1 VNGPVGP
8 WNILLARPP
17 RRIRDKWLIC
27 PASASNCARS
37 GFLSAFVW
45 VQWLLLTSR
54 LVVIAAEQAKI
65 RLDQVLK
72 ALGAK
77 LAPWFK
83 AAQEP
88 LVQVAAS
95 LGILLT
101 GVAGSLGMLVTG
113 VVGLVDR
120 TLDVVGLGGIRRSIV
135 RGLGLDK
142 AMDKFGVNKVLGGM
156 GLDGIFG
163 GPPPTSRSRGTKKEA
178 KGAASDSK
186 SGGLTG
192 TLGLGGSGP
201 KDPAEATTT
210 RKRDRK
216 QGGDQADEG
225 AWGGVSQIPVVG
237 SVVGGVGSAVGG
249 VGNAVGEVGGLLG
262 GRKT

>member
-225 AWGGVSQIPVVG
+225 AGGGVSQIPVVG

-249 VGNAVGEVGGLLG
+249 AGNAGGEVGGLLG

>member
-1 VNGPVGP
+1 VGS
-8 WNILLARPP
+8 WDAASTRPP
-17 RRIRDKWLIC
+17 RRIRDEWLISRV
-27 PASASNCARS
+27 SASNCARS

-45 VQWLLLTSR
+45 IQWLLLTSR
-54 LVVIAAEQAKI
+54 LIVIAAEQAKI

-95 LGILLT
+95 LGILLS
-101 GVAGSLGMLVTG
+101 GVVGSLGMLVTG
-113 VVGLVDR
+113 VVGVVDR
-120 TLDVVGLGGIRRSIV
+120 TLDIVGLGGIRRSIV

-163 GPPPTSRSRGTKKEA
+163 GPPPASRSRSVKKGTK
-178 KGAASDSK
+178 GDASDSK
-186 SGGLTG
+186 SGGLAG
-192 TLGLGGSGP
+192 TLGLGGSGS
-201 KDPAEATTT
+201 KDPSEATTT

-216 QGGDQADEG
+216 QGGDQADES
-225 AWGGVSQIPVVG
+225 AQGGLSQIPVVG

>member
-1 VNGPVGP
+1 MNGPVGP
-8 WNILLARPP
+8 RITPSAGPP
-17 RRIRDKWLIC
+17 RRIRDDDRLIS

-45 VQWLLLTSR
+45 IQWLLLSSR
-54 LVVIAAEQAKI
+54 LIVIAAEQAKI

-72 ALGAK
+72 AIGAK
-77 LAPWFK
+77 LEPWFK

-95 LGILLT
+95 LGILLS
-101 GVAGSLGMLVTG
+101 GVVGSLGMLVTG
-113 VVGLVDR
+113 VVGVVDR

-135 RGLGLDK
+135 RGLGLDT
-142 AMDKFGVNKVLGGM
+142 AMDKLGVNKVLSGM

-163 GPPPTSRSRGTKKEA
+163 PPPKKGRSGTSKTKA
-178 KGAASDSK
+178 GASDSK
-186 SGGLTG
+186 PGGLTG
-192 TLGLGGSGP
+192 SLGLGGSGP

-216 QGGDQADEG
+216 QGGDQAEES
-225 AWGGVSQIPVVG
+225 APGGLSQIPVVG